1 MCVQGII
8 TARFCQVV
16 VTRGSTQVLCSVN
29 FKNILLSHIEP
40 RSQEVNFWLF
50 EMLGSCRSKK
60 HGGLCEVANSAS

>member
-29 FKNILLSHIEP
+29 FKNILSSQIKP
-40 RSQEVNFWLF
+40 RSQEVIFWLF
-50 EMLGSCRSKK
+50 EMLGGCRSKNM
-60 HGGLCEVANSAS
+60 GD